1 VVKHE
6 TTKKIALSMVKF
18 ETMYLKSQIPNLLTL
33 SNLLSGV
40 LSLFFCSQNQP
51 EIAAWLILAGA
62 GFDFFDG
69 LAARALGVSG
79 ELGKQLD
86 SLADVVS
93 FGVAPVFLA
102 LQFNGVFESEFVLG
116 WKALALFAPILMA
129 GFSAYRLG
137 KFNIDTRQSTGFIG
151 LPTPA
156 NALFWVSI
164 ALASTGGLFELEPL
178 NQGLNYFKESTGLV
192 DFAAILLGI
201 LLVSEIPLL
210 ALKFSKEAGG
220 NKSKIALLL
229 IGLGLFILF
238 GFSSIPIV
246 LLLYFI
252 ISLIAK

>member
-1 VVKHE
+1 
-6 TTKKIALSMVKF
+6 MVNF

-40 LSLFFCSQNQP
+40 LSLFFCAQDQP

-62 GFDFFDG
+62 GFDFLDG
-69 LAARALGVSG
+69 LAARALDVSG

-86 SLADVVS
+86 SLADMVS

-102 LQFNGVFESEFVLG
+102 LQFNGVFQTEFVLG

-129 GFSAYRLG
+129 AFSAYRLG

-164 ALASTGGLFELEPL
+164 ALVGSGGVIELQSL
-178 NQGLNYFKESTGLV
+178 NQSLIYFKESTGLV
-192 DFAAILLGI
+192 DFASILLGI

-210 ALKFSKEAGG
+210 ALKFSGESGRK
-220 NKSKIALLL
+220 NSKIALMA

-252 ISLIAK
+252 LSLITK

>member
-1 VVKHE
+1 
-6 TTKKIALSMVKF
+6 MVNF
-18 ETMYLKSQIPNLLTL
+18 EAMYLKSQIPNLLTL

-40 LSLFFCSQNQP
+40 MSLFFCSQNQP

-62 GFDFFDG
+62 GFDFLDG

-79 ELGKQLD
+79 ELGQQLD

-102 LQFNGVFESEFVLG
+102 LQFNGVFESEFVAG
-116 WKALALFAPILMA
+116 WKALALFTPILMA

-137 KFNIDTRQSTGFIG
+137 KFNIDIRQSTGFFG

-156 NALFWVSI
+156 NALFWVGI
-164 ALASTGGLFELEPL
+164 ALAGTAGIFEMEPL
-178 NQGLNYFKESTGLV
+178 NQALNYFKESTGLV
-192 DFAAILLGI
+192 DFAAIILGI

-210 ALKFSKEAGG
+210 ALKFSKEAEG
-220 NKSKIALLL
+220 NKAKVALIL
-229 IGLGLFILF
+229 IGSGLFILF

-252 ISLIAK
+252 ISLITK

>member
-1 VVKHE
+1 
-6 TTKKIALSMVKF
+6 MVKF
-18 ETMYLKSQIPNLLTL
+18 EAMQLKSQIPNLLTL
-33 SNLLSGV
+33 SNLLAGV
-40 LSLFFCSQNQP
+40 MSLFFCSQNQP
-51 EIAAWLILAGA
+51 EIAAWLILASA

-102 LQFNGVFESEFVLG
+102 LQFNGVFESEFVMG

-164 ALASTGGLFELEPL
+164 ALSGTAGLFELGPL
-178 NQGLNYFKESTGLV
+178 NQALIYFKESTGLV

-220 NKSKIALLL
+220 KKSKIALVLF
-229 IGLGLFILF
+229 GLGLFILF

-252 ISLIAK
+252 ISLITK

>member
-1 VVKHE
+1 
-6 TTKKIALSMVKF
+6 MVNF

-86 SLADVVS
+86 SLADMVS
-93 FGVAPVFLA
+93 FGVAPAFLA
-102 LQFNGVFESEFVLG
+102 LQFNGVFEKELLLN
-116 WKALALFAPILMA
+116 WKALALFIPVLMA
-129 GFSAYRLG
+129 AFSAYRLG

-164 ALASTGGLFELEPL
+164 TLVGTSGLIELRPL
-178 NQGLNYFKESTGLV
+178 NEALMSFRESTGLIA
-192 DFAAILLGI
+192 FASVLLGI
-201 LLVSEIPLL
+201 LMVSEIPLL
-210 ALKFSKEAGG
+210 ALKFSGESGG
-220 NKSKIALLL
+220 NKSKIALMA
-229 IGLGLFILF
+229 IGLTLFILF

-252 ISLIAK
+252 LSLITK

>member
-1 VVKHE
+1 
-6 TTKKIALSMVKF
+6 MVNF
-18 ETMYLKSQIPNLLTL
+18 ESMYLKSQIPNLLTL

-51 EIAAWLILAGA
+51 EIAAWLILLGA

-69 LAARALGVSG
+69 LAARALDVSG

-86 SLADVVS
+86 SLSDMVT

-102 LQFNGVFESEFVLG
+102 LHFNGVFDTDFVLG
-116 WKALALFAPILMA
+116 WKALVLFVPILMA

-137 KFNIDTRQSTGFIG
+137 KFNIDTRQSTSFIG

-164 ALASTGGLFELEPL
+164 ALASTGGIFELDLL
-178 NQGLNYFKESTGLV
+178 NQGLNYFMESTGLV
-192 DFAAILLGI
+192 NFATILLGF
-201 LLVSEIPLL
+201 LLVSEIPFL
-210 ALKFSKEAGG
+210 ALKFSGEAGG
-220 NKSKIALLL
+220 NKAKIALMV

-238 GFSSIPIV
+238 GFSSFPIV

-252 ISLIAK
+252 LSFITK

>member
-1 VVKHE
+1 M
-6 TTKKIALSMVKF
+6 S
-18 ETMYLKSQIPNLLTL
+18 LKSQIPNLLTL

-40 LSLFFCSQNQP
+40 LSLYFCSQNQP

-69 LAARALGVSG
+69 LVARALGVSG

-86 SLADVVS
+86 SLADVIS
-93 FGVAPVFLA
+93 FGVAPSFLA
-102 LQFNGVFESEFVLG
+102 LQFNGVFEQEFVFS
-116 WKALALFAPILMA
+116 WKALALFMPIIMA

-164 ALASTGGLFELEPL
+164 ALVGTAGFIELDFL
-178 NQGLNYFKESTGLV
+178 NNALTYFKESTGLV
-192 DFAAILLGI
+192 DFASILLGI
-201 LLVSEIPLL
+201 LLVAEVPLF
-210 ALKFSKEAGG
+210 ALKFSGDSAGK
-220 NKSKIALLL
+220 KSKIALVIL
-229 IGLGLFILF
+229 GLGLFFLF

-252 ISLIAK
+252 LSLISK

>member
-1 VVKHE
+1 
-6 TTKKIALSMVKF
+6 MVNF
-18 ETMYLKSQIPNLLTL
+18 ESMYLKSQIPNLLTL
-33 SNLLSGV
+33 GNLLSGV

-69 LAARALGVSG
+69 LAARALSVSG
-79 ELGKQLD
+79 DLGKQLD

-102 LQFNGVFESEFVLG
+102 LQFNGVFEKELLLN
-116 WKALALFAPILMA
+116 WKALALFVPIFMA
-129 GFSAYRLG
+129 AFSAYRLG

-156 NALFWVSI
+156 NAVFWVGI
-164 ALASTGGLFELEPL
+164 ALAGKGGLIELNSL
-178 NQGLNYFKESTGLV
+178 NQGMTYFKESTGLV
-192 DFAAILLGI
+192 DFASILLGI
-201 LLVSEIPLL
+201 LLISEIPLL
-210 ALKFSKEAGG
+210 ALKFSRGSGG
-220 NKSKIALLL
+220 NGSKITLMA
-229 IGLGLFILF
+229 IGLTLFILF

-252 ISLIAK
+252 LSLITK

>member
-1 VVKHE
+1 
-6 TTKKIALSMVKF
+6 MVNF
-18 ETMYLKSQIPNLLTL
+18 GQMSLKAQIPNLLTL
-33 SNLLSGV
+33 SNLISGV
-40 LSLFFCSQNQP
+40 LSLYFCSQNQP

-69 LAARALGVSG
+69 LVARALDVSG

-93 FGVAPVFLA
+93 FGVAPSFLA
-102 LQFNGVFESEFVLG
+102 LQFNGVFEQEVVLG
-116 WKALALFAPILMA
+116 WKALVLFAPIVMA

-156 NALFWVSI
+156 NALFWVSV
-164 ALASTGGLFELEPL
+164 ALAGTAGILELDFLDEAL
-178 NQGLNYFKESTGLV
+178 NHFKESTGLV
-192 DFAAILLGI
+192 DFASILLGI
-201 LLVSEIPLL
+201 LLVAEIPLL
-210 ALKFSKEAGG
+210 ALKFSGDASGK
-220 NKSKIALLL
+220 KTKISIIV

-238 GFSSIPIV
+238 GFSAVPIV

-252 ISLIAK
+252 LSLISK

>member
-1 VVKHE
+1 
-6 TTKKIALSMVKF
+6 
-18 ETMYLKSQIPNLLTL
+18 MYLKSQIPNLLTL

-86 SLADVVS
+86 SLADMVS

-102 LQFNGVFESEFVLG
+102 LQFNGVFGKELLLN
-116 WKALALFAPILMA
+116 WKALALFIPILMGA
-129 GFSAYRLG
+129 FSAYRLG
-137 KFNIDTRQSTGFIG
+137 KFNIDTRQATGFIG

-164 ALASTGGLFELEPL
+164 ALVGTGGLIELEPL
-178 NQGLNYFKESTGLV
+178 NSGLTNFKESTGLIA
-192 DFAAILLGI
+192 FASVLLGI
-201 LLVSEIPLL
+201 LMVSEIPLL
-210 ALKFSKEAGG
+210 ALKFSGESGG
-220 NKSKIALLL
+220 NKSKIALIA
-229 IGLGLFILF
+229 IGLTLFILF

-252 ISLIAK
+252 LSLITK

>member
-1 VVKHE
+1 
-6 TTKKIALSMVKF
+6 MVNF

-69 LAARALGVSG
+69 LAARALNVSG

-86 SLADVVS
+86 SLADMVS

-102 LQFNGVFESEFVLG
+102 LQFNGVFQSEFFLG
-116 WKALALFAPILMA
+116 WKALALFTPVLMA
-129 GFSAYRLG
+129 AFSAYRLG

-164 ALASTGGLFELEPL
+164 ALAGKGGLFELELL
-178 NQGLNYFKESTGLV
+178 NESMTYFKESTGLV
-192 DFAAILLGI
+192 DFASILLGI
-201 LLVSEIPLL
+201 LLISEIPLL
-210 ALKFSKEAGG
+210 ALKFSAEGGG
-220 NKSKIALLL
+220 NKSKIALMA
-229 IGLGLFILF
+229 IGLTLFVLF

-252 ISLIAK
+252 LSLITK

>member
-1 VVKHE
+1 M
-6 TTKKIALSMVKF
+6 S
-18 ETMYLKSQIPNLLTL
+18 LKSQIPNLLTL

-40 LSLFFCSQNQP
+40 LSLYFCSQNQP

-69 LAARALGVSG
+69 LVARALGVSG

-93 FGVAPVFLA
+93 FGVAPSFLA
-102 LQFNGVFESEFVLG
+102 LQFNGVFEQEFVLG
-116 WKALALFAPILMA
+116 WGALALFLPILMA

-164 ALASTGGLFELEPL
+164 ALVGTAGFVELDFL
-178 NQGLNYFKESTGLV
+178 NNALTYFKESTGLV
-192 DFAAILLGI
+192 DFASIILGI
-201 LLVSEIPLL
+201 LLVAEIPLL
-210 ALKFSKEAGG
+210 ALKFSGDADRK
-220 NKSKIALLL
+220 KSKIAL
-229 IGLGLFILF
+229 IITGLGLFLLF

-252 ISLIAK
+252 LSLISK